1 MTVESSPI
9 YSKLAQLYDTL
20 MSDVDY
26 ESWADYIDEIM
37 QIHHPDPIEIME
49 VACGTGSITLSLAEL
64 ECYKITGTDLSPS
77 MIGIAQKKAKKM
89 GLTLPFETSDFNNLP
104 YHNQFDCVYAVFD
117 SINYLQNA
125 EEIRDAL
132 VSIHQTLK
140 SDGLFIFDFST
151 PKNSLESVDFLNEAE
166 GESDNFRFFRKS
178 WYEKNKKLHFNE
190 FEIQEKDQ
198 YSSKVIHTWH
208 EKHKQRAYTL
218 SEMLSILDQTPYHLV
233 AKYDGFDLLDAD
245 ETSSRVT
252 IVLRCQKIQ

>member
-37 QIHHPDPIEIME
+37 QIHHPDPVEIME

-89 GLTLPFETSDFNNLP
+89 GLTLPFETADFNNLP

-125 EEIRDAL
+125 QEIRDAL

-178 WYEKNKKLHFNE
+178 WYENDKKLHFNE

-198 YSSKVIHTWH
+198 HSNKVIHTWH

>member
-1 MTVESSPI
+1 MAVESYPI

-37 QIHHPDPIEIME
+37 QAHHPNPIDIME

-64 ECYKITGTDLSPS
+64 EYYKITGTDLSPF
-77 MIGIAQKKAKKM
+77 MIEIAQKKAKKR
-89 GLTLPFETSDFNNLP
+89 GLSIPFETTGFKNLH
-104 YHNQFDCVYAVFD
+104 YDNEFDCVYAVFD

-125 EEIRDAL
+125 QEIKDAL
-132 VSIHQTLK
+132 LSIHQTLK

-151 PKNSLESVDFLNEAE
+151 PKNSLDSVDFLNEAE
-166 GESDNFRFFRKS
+166 GESDNLRFFRKS
-178 WYEKNKKLHFNE
+178 WYLTEEKLHFNE

-198 YSSKVIHTWH
+198 FSNKVIHTWH

-233 AKYDGFDLLDAD
+233 AKYDDFDLSEAD

-252 IVLRCQKIQ
+252 IVLRCLKIQ

>member
-1 MTVESSPI
+1 MSIESSPI

-37 QIHHPDPIEIME
+37 QTHHPDPIEIME
-49 VACGTGSITLSLAEL
+49 VACGTGSITISLAEL

-77 MIGIAQKKAKKM
+77 MIEIARMKAKKM
-89 GLTLPFETSDFNNLP
+89 GLTLPFETADFNNLH

-117 SINYLQNA
+117 CINYLQSAQEIKNA
-125 EEIRDAL
+125 LLSIR
-132 VSIHQTLK
+132 QTLK
-140 SDGLFIFDFST
+140 SDGLLIFDFST

-166 GESDNFRFFRKS
+166 GESGNFRFFRKS
-178 WYEKNKKLHFNE
+178 WYLIEEKLHFNE

-198 YSSKVIHTWH
+198 YSNKVIRIWH

-233 AKYDGFDLLDAD
+233 AKYDGFDLLEAD

>member
-1 MTVESSPI
+1 MSAPRSRRYPSLRSSR
-9 YSKLAQLYDTL
+9 SRA
-20 MSDVDY
+20 
-26 ESWADYIDEIM
+26 
-37 QIHHPDPIEIME
+37 HPPRFLRE
-49 VACGTGSITLSLAEL
+49 
-64 ECYKITGTDLSPS
+64 
-77 MIGIAQKKAKKM
+77 
-89 GLTLPFETSDFNNLP
+89 NNLP

-198 YSSKVIHTWH
+198 YSNKVIHTWH